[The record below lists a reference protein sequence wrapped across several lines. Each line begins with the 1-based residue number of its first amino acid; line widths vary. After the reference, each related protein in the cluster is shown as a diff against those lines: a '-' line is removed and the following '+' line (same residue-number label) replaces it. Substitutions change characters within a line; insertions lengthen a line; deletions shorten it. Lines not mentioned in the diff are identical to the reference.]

1 MSDKQACWDRT
12 EGCCMTDA
20 FERGMRRTK
29 RTWGDAPGL
38 IRMSRFGDG
47 AIVACR
53 LCPPSRTGAP
63 RNFAW
68 PKGDL
73 AEALSVLGG
82 HFRDEHP
89 LRFGVDHERSGA

>member
-1 MSDKQACWDRT
+1 
-12 EGCCMTDA
+12 MTADPFLRAA
-20 FERGMRRTK
+20 FGMFFPK
-29 RTWGDAPGL
+29 PKWKWGDAPGL

-47 AIVACR
+47 QIVACR
-53 LCPPSRTGAP
+53 LCPPSSTGAP

-73 AEALSVLGG
+73 AEAVSVLGG

-89 LRFGVDHERSGA
+89 LRFGEMP

>member
-1 MSDKQACWDRT
+1 
-12 EGCCMTDA
+12 
-20 FERGMRRTK
+20 MRRA
-29 RTWGDAPGL
+29 WGEAPGL

-47 AIVACR
+47 QIVVCR
-53 LCPPSRTGAP
+53 LCPPSSTGAP

-73 AEALSVLGG
+73 AEAVSVLGG

-89 LRFGVDHERSGA
+89 LRFGIEDASDDDMCVAHGTVRPCRHCAYAKAASEEPW